1 MLNKHHSPEFIQEMN
16 LQLKAEKDRLEQELR
31 TIGSK
36 FPEYG
41 RNEEDNATEIAD
53 YQATSA
59 TESTLE
65 ERLRN
70 VTDALNRIK
79 IGTYGITENGQ
90 IIPEQRL
97 RANPA
102 ATTIIA

>member
-1 MLNKHHSPEFIQEMN
+1 MLNKHHSPELIQEMN

-31 TIGSK
+31 AIGSK

-70 VTDALNRIK
+70 VTEALNRIK
-79 IGTYGITENGQ
+79 RGTYGITEDGQ
-90 IIPEQRL
+90 TIPEKRL

-102 ATTIIA
+102 ATTIIT

>member
-16 LQLKAEKDRLEQELR
+16 LQLKAEKDHLEQELR
-31 TIGSK
+31 ALGSE

-65 ERLRN
+65 EHLRN
-70 VTDALNRIK
+70 VTEALNRIK
-79 IGTYGITENGQ
+79 IGTYGITEDGQ
-90 IIPEQRL
+90 IIPEKRL

-102 ATTIIA
+102 ATTIIT

>member
-1 MLNKHHSPEFIQEMN
+1 MRNKHHSPKFIQEMN
-16 LQLKAEKDRLEQELR
+16 LQLKAEKNRLKKELR
-31 TIGSK
+31 ALGSE

-41 RNEEDNATEIAD
+41 RNDEDNATEIAD

-59 TESTLE
+59 TENTLE
-65 ERLRN
+65 ERLRH
-70 VTDALNRIK
+70 VTEALNRIK
-79 IGTYGITENGQ
+79 EGTYGVTEDGQ

-102 ATTIIA
+102 ATTVIA

>member
-1 MLNKHHSPEFIQEMN
+1 MSQHSPEFIKEM
-16 LQLKAEKDRLEQELR
+16 KEKLISEKKRLEQELNA
-31 TIGSK
+31 ISPK

-59 TESTLE
+59 TENTLE
-65 ERLRN
+65 ERLRS
-70 VTDALNRIK
+70 VTVALDHIEQ
-79 IGTYGITENGQ
+79 GTYGSTHEGKL
-90 IIPEQRL
+90 IPEDRL

-102 ATTIIA
+102 ATTVINK